1 LREGGNQITTTTM
14 TDHAKAI
21 QDYSA
26 DSLLLIGRDLQ
37 KIRSRDKWE
46 NDRLAAIKAA
56 LKKKGVVLS

>member
-1 LREGGNQITTTTM
+1 M